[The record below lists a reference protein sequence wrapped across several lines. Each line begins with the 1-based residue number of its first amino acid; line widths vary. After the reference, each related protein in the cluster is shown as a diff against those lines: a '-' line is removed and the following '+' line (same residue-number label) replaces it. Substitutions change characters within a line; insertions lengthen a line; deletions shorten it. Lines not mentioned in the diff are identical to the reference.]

1 MNSFIWISSYPK
13 SEDTWLRFIILDLI
27 FNKQNNS
34 PVVEEYIPDI
44 HKLTPDG
51 KYINPKLLTF
61 DKKMIF
67 ENQIFMKNHFL
78 YSEEF
83 RDSTSKIISI
93 FN

>member
-1 MNSFIWISSYPK
+1 MNSFIWISSYPR
-13 SEDTWLRFIILDLI
+13 SGNTWLRFIILDLI
-27 FNKQNNS
+27 FNKKNKSSYAN
-34 PVVEEYIPDI
+34 EYVPDI